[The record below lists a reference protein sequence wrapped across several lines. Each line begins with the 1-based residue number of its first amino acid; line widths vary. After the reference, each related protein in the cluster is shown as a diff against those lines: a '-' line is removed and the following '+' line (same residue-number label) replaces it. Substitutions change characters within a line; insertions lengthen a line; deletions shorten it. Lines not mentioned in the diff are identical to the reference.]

1 MNVEESYIKELITEY
16 FLNNL
21 DDEGKRGLLLWIK
34 KDKEHEFFFK
44 RYIRELY
51 VLQITGAW
59 NSIYTN
65 KARERVL
72 KKLHRLRN
80 LWTVGI
86 AAAVVVTFVS
96 IVFFSLHHLPV
107 ASVVEKKV
115 FSELT
120 KQRDKYQAVLSI
132 GENKKVILDGTEK
145 KVVYA
150 DSNSR
155 VIVNADCEVHYENK
169 ELAEDQGVEMHSLE
183 VPRGSEFK
191 VVLGDG
197 TRVWMNALTKLV
209 YPESFRGEKREVFL
223 TGEAYFEVASNVEVP
238 FIVKTAD
245 MEITVLGTSFNVK
258 AYPEDENVVT
268 TLVSGKVSQEYTK
281 SEEEVILNPS
291 DQAVYTKS
299 SGELKVER
307 VDVNEVICWKNGRM
321 ILKNRSL
328 KEIFCELARWY
339 DFEVEYRKKGVEET
353 RFYVNMDR
361 YDDIETVLDKLQKT
375 NGVKFM
381 FYGRKIVVYDNS
393 MVK

>member
-1 MNVEESYIKELITEY
+1 
-16 FLNNL
+16 
-21 DDEGKRGLLLWIK
+21 
-34 KDKEHEFFFK
+34 
-44 RYIRELY
+44 
-51 VLQITGAW
+51 
-59 NSIYTN
+59 
-65 KARERVL
+65 
-72 KKLHRLRN
+72 
-80 LWTVGI
+80 
-86 AAAVVVTFVS
+86 
-96 IVFFSLHHLPV
+96 
-107 ASVVEKKV
+107 
-115 FSELT
+115 
-120 KQRDKYQAVLSI
+120 
-132 GENKKVILDGTEK
+132 
-145 KVVYA
+145 
-150 DSNSR
+150 
-155 VIVNADCEVHYENK
+155 
-169 ELAEDQGVEMHSLE
+169 
-183 VPRGSEFK
+183 
-191 VVLGDG
+191 
-197 TRVWMNALTKLV
+197 
-209 YPESFRGEKREVFL
+209 
-223 TGEAYFEVASNVEVP
+223 
-238 FIVKTAD
+238 

-281 SEEEVILNPS
+281 SEEEVMLNPS